1 MLLLVRITM
10 LLALVGCGYTLN
22 HRVKDAFTD
31 KRGIFVPVF
40 KNLTREFGAE
50 RVFTN
55 ALIHEL
61 NNHREVVLAETRNSG
76 LEMHGELVGISLEPT
91 GFTEYGFRGLNDF
104 QRIPNEYG
112 VRVDLNLRLKEV
124 SSGNVVWA
132 NNFSG
137 FRRVNVDVSRT
148 FDYEAPSS
156 VGPSTYSLINSVYND
171 IASDMMR
178 DVYDDM
184 VAQF

>member
-1 MLLLVRITM
+1 MLFFKFLIILVV
-10 LLALVGCGYTLN
+10 AGCGYTLN
-22 HRVKDAFTD
+22 HRLKDAFTD

-40 KNLTREFGAE
+40 KNLTHEFGAE

-61 NNHREVVLAETRNSG
+61 ANHREVVMAEKRHTG
-76 LEMHGELVGISLEPT
+76 LEMHGELIKITLEPT
-91 GFTEYGFRGLNDF
+91 AHTEYGFRGLHDF
-104 QRIPNEYG
+104 QRIPSEYR
-112 VRVDLNLRLKEV
+112 VRVELNLSLRD
-124 SSGNVVWA
+124 SSNGSVVWA
-132 NNFSG
+132 NSFSG
-137 FRRVNVDVSRT
+137 FRRVNVDISRT

-184 VAQF
+184 VALF